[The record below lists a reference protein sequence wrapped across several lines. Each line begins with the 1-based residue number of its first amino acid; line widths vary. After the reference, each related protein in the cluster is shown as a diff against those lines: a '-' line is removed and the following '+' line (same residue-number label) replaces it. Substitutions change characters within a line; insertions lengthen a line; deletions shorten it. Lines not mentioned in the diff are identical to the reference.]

1 MFLEVMGGFNES
13 GVFINK
19 EGVISGEGVPRVG
32 VGVACGGHYFS
43 VLNVGFLL
51 LFRSGFYSQVVD

>member
-19 EGVISGEGVPRVG
+19 KRVISGEGVPKVG
-32 VGVACGGHYFS
+32 GITCGGHYFL

-51 LFRSGFYSQVVD
+51 FIVGW

>member
-1 MFLEVMGGFNES
+1 MFLEVISGFNES

-19 EGVISGEGVPRVG
+19 ERVIFGESVPRVG
-32 VGVACGGHYFS
+32 VGVACGGYYFS

-51 LFRSGFYSQVVD
+51 LFRSGFYSWVVD